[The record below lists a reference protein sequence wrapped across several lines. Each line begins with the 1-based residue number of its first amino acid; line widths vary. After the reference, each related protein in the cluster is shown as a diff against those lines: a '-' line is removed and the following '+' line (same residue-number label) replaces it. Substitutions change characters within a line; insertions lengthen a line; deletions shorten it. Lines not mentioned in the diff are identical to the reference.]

1 MKNARLRAGADY
13 SGWCRAGVCDHR
25 LVAARKP
32 TEIPVSELNVVQCPD
47 AAAWERWLEAHHAEA
62 ADAWVKIAK
71 KGSGITTVHYPEV
84 LDAAICFGWIDAVR
98 RPLDDTYFLQ
108 RFTPR
113 GPRSKWSQVNREKAL
128 ALIDLARMRPAGHV
142 QVQAAQAD
150 GRWEAAYE
158 PQSRAT
164 IPDDLRRA
172 LDAEPRAREFFA
184 TLKGQ
189 TRYAFLYRLH
199 NVKTQKA
206 RDRRIA
212 SYIELLREGRTLR

>member
-1 MKNARLRAGADY
+1 MAAKPSAIPIAD
-13 SGWCRAGVCDHR
+13 
-25 LVAARKP
+25 
-32 TEIPVSELNVVQCPD
+32 LNVVECPD
-47 AAAWERWLEAHHAEA
+47 DAHWERWLQAHHATA
-62 ADAWVKIAK
+62 RDAWVKIAK
-71 KGSGITTVHYPEV
+71 KGSGVTTVHYPEV
-84 LDAAICFGWIDAVR
+84 LDTAICFGWIDAVR

-113 GPRSKWSQVNREKAL
+113 GPRSKWSQVNRGKAQ
-128 ALIDLARMRPAGHV
+128 ALTAARRMHPAGHA

-164 IPDDLRRA
+164 IPDDLQRA
-172 LDAEPRAREFFA
+172 FDAEPKAGAFFA

-189 TRYAFLYRLH
+189 QRYAFLYRLH
-199 NVKTQKA
+199 NVKTQTA

-212 SYIELLREGRTLR
+212 TYIELLREGKTLN

>member
-1 MKNARLRAGADY
+1 MAT
-13 SGWCRAGVCDHR
+13 
-25 LVAARKP
+25 KP
-32 TEIPVSELNVVQCPD
+32 SATPLAELTIVECPD
-47 AAAWERWLEAHHAEA
+47 DAHWERWLHEHHATA
-62 ADAWVKIAK
+62 PDAWVKIAK
-71 KGSGITTVHYPEV
+71 KGSGVTTVHYPEV
-84 LDAAICFGWIDAVR
+84 LDTAICFGWIDAVR

-113 GPRSKWSQVNREKAL
+113 GPRSKWSQVNRQKAQTL
-128 ALIDLARMRPAGHV
+128 TAAGRMRPAGHA

-164 IPDDLRRA
+164 IPDDLQRA
-172 LDAEPRAREFFA
+172 LDAEPKALAFFA

-189 TRYAFLYRLH
+189 KRYAFLYRLH
-199 NVKTQKA
+199 NVKTQTA

-212 SYIELLREGRTLR
+212 NYIELLREGKTLN